1 MSNTSNNSSNN
12 LYNKNYKIVIHGI
25 DPEYTSDYIIEILYI
40 QHIAMVKRIILVPYV
55 SNEDGCVYMSA
66 YIDVHKWYECQH
78 AREFIK
84 MIKYCPVG
92 YSLLLYHYINL
103 GWPVQLIQNTDS
115 VFELG
120 YAKIESIYYGL
131 EYYENIDWTAESE
144 TMELVKAEFIAKQCA
159 ENVLNN

>member
-1 MSNTSNNSSNN
+1 
-12 LYNKNYKIVIHGI
+12 
-25 DPEYTSDYIIEILYI
+25 
-40 QHIAMVKRIILVPYV
+40 
-55 SNEDGCVYMSA
+55 
-66 YIDVHKWYECQH
+66 
-78 AREFIK
+78 
-84 MIKYCPVG
+84 
-92 YSLLLYHYINL
+92 
-103 GWPVQLIQNTDS
+103 